1 MSVVAQF
8 LILAAIDVA
17 GLFAIWFILRA
28 RVGRYLELESLLSGV
43 REEAR
48 ALITEMNETADR
60 NVSLV
65 EDRMKS
71 LGELLDEAD
80 RRMGLVRR
88 ELGARSAEREVYARL
103 SKRRPIVPSEEPAQ
117 APTAPRAARA
127 PSPAAGEGAGISA
140 ADEAAAYAGG
150 EGGGFREAGGEGAP
164 VELLLA
170 SARAAPGGG
179 SGSGPGGG
187 PGRGPGRG
195 LPDVRVS
202 EERIDTGRT
211 LRERAI
217 ELHRKGFSA
226 QIIAAKVGATVAE
239 IELMIEMEEMRP
251 AES

>member
-103 SKRRPIVPSEEPAQ
+103 SKRRPIVPSEESAQ

-127 PSPAAGEGAGISA
+127 PSAAAEEGAVIPAAGEDA
-140 ADEAAAYAGG
+140 ADAGG
-150 EGGGFREAGGEGAP
+150 EGGGFRAAGGEGGP
-164 VELLLA
+164 VEFLLA
-170 SARAAPGGG
+170 SARAVPGG
-179 SGSGPGGG
+179 
-187 PGRGPGRG
+187 G

-202 EERIDTGRT
+202 EERIETGRT